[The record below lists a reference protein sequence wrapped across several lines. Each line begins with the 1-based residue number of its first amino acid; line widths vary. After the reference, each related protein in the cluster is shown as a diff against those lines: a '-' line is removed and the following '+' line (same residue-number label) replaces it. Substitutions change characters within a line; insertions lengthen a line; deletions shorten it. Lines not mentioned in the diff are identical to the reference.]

1 MIERGT
7 LKLDNAI
14 TRTLC
19 QIEEKKSLL
28 LQMPIKKENSKK
40 IGGKPKMVETV
51 ERQDKT
57 TIKK

>member
-1 MIERGT
+1 M
-7 LKLDNAI
+7 DNAI